1 MTAAG
6 EFVTDARHRA
16 TPPARH
22 RARTQGRSDQGPGS
36 RSLLHY
42 VGVALSAASL
52 VLVLVLAV
60 LTILLPLLVGGR
72 ALTVLTSSMEPGFP
86 PGTLVVVRPMP
97 AQDIRL
103 GDVLTYQIESG
114 KPGVV
119 SHRVV
124 EKSMSSRGEIEFVTK
139 GDNNDAVD
147 EKPVREV
154 QVVGTL
160 WYSIPLLGWVNQAV
174 NGEARSV
181 IVPVAVTLLF
191 GYAGWMVLSSVLDRR
206 KGRRATR

>member
-1 MTAAG
+1 MTGAPAVA
-6 EFVTDARHRA
+6 EARHRA

-22 RARTQGRSDQGPGS
+22 RAEGPAGQGS

-42 VGVALSAASL
+42 LGVALSAASL
-52 VLVLVLAV
+52 VLVLMLAV

-97 AQDIRL
+97 AQEIRL

-124 EKSMSSRGEIEFVTK
+124 EKSTSTRGEIEFVTK

-174 NGEARSV
+174 NGEARSA

-191 GYAGWMVLSSVLDRR
+191 GYAGWMLVSAVVDRR
-206 KGRRATR
+206 KEGRRSR

>member
-1 MTAAG
+1 MTGAPA
-6 EFVTDARHRA
+6 VTGARHRA
-16 TPPARH
+16 LPPARH
-22 RARTQGRSDQGPGS
+22 RAEGAAGRASP
-36 RSLLHY
+36 SLLHY
-42 VGVALSAASL
+42 LGVALSAASL
-52 VLVLVLAV
+52 VLVLMLAV

-97 AQDIRL
+97 AEEIRL

-114 KPGVV
+114 RPGVV

-124 EKSMSSRGEIEFVTK
+124 EKSTSSRGEIEFVTK
-139 GDNNDAVD
+139 GDNNDAAD

-191 GYAGWMVLSSVLDRR
+191 GYAGWMLVSAVVDRR
-206 KGRRATR
+206 KEGRRSR